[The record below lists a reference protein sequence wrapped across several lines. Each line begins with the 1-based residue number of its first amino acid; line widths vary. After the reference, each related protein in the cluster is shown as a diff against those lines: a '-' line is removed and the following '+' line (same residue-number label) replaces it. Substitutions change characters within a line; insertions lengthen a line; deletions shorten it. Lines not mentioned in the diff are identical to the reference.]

1 MAQGFLSGHF
11 TGTSLEPDRIH
22 HVNADVVVFVINI
35 MSPDVYGTNETG
47 ASACITLSS
56 RLLFLLLLLFLDRQS
71 VQSLLFSFFFF

>member
-22 HVNADVVVFVINI
+22 HVNADVVVFDI